1 MSISDLQQNLTDKG
15 YDVGVIDGKLGA
27 LTFQALAE
35 YVSGNVAPAGVGG
48 LVALDSPGVLV
59 EPLDFIHFFA
69 QVSYESGFKP
79 QEENLNYSAQ
89 GLRAT
94 FGADRITDAQ
104 CQEYGRDA
112 QHPADKQGIANTVYG
127 GPWGLKNLGNTQPG
141 DGYLFRGRGL
151 IQVTG
156 RANYAALGAAYA
168 LNPDL
173 LLTPSGSMKAAIQFW
188 AMRKI
193 DVPAE
198 ADDVRAVTL
207 LVNGGLNGL
216 VERAALTDKIKAIW
230 PL

>member
-1 MSISDLQQNLTDKG
+1 MSISDLQQNLTNKG

-48 LVALDSPGVLV
+48 LIALDSPGVLAQ
-59 EPLDFIHFFA
+59 PLDFIHFFA

-79 QEENLNYSAQ
+79 QEENLNYSAE

-94 FGADRITDAQ
+94 FGPNRITDAQ
-104 CQEYGRDA
+104 CQQFGRTA

-151 IQVTG
+151 IQMTG
-156 RANYAALGAAYA
+156 RANYASLGSAYVI
-168 LNPDL
+168 NPDL
-173 LLTPSGSMKAAIQFW
+173 LLTPSGSIKAAMEFW

-193 DVPAE
+193 NIPAE
-198 ADDVRAVTL
+198 ADNVQAVTQ

-216 VERAALTDKIKAIW
+216 PDRIALTNRIKAIW